1 MREDRNPVPVETQL
15 VLVTPVI
22 GDPSEFLPVL
32 SAALAAGPVAAVIAR
47 FEASDERTLVN
58 RIKELA
64 PRVQAGGAA
73 LMVEAPVEAVTRG
86 GADGAHLVY
95 QADALA
101 EAVARLAPQRMV
113 GVAGL
118 KSKDDAMAAGEAGA
132 DYVMFGEP
140 AVSRH
145 AEKNGVVPPFHAVVE
160 RVAWWA
166 EVFQVPVVGFAPD
179 IPSVAALAGVHADFV
194 ALGSPVWE
202 HPSGVAA
209 AVTEALGLIRSGIA
223 A

>member
-1 MREDRNPVPVETQL
+1 MREDRNPAPVVTQL
-15 VLVTPVI
+15 VLVTPVL
-22 GDPSEFLPVL
+22 GDPAAFLPAL
-32 SAALAAGPVAAVIAR
+32 SAALGAGPVAAVIAR

-64 PRVQAGGAA
+64 PKVQAGGAA
-73 LMVEAPVEAVTRG
+73 LMVEGPVEAAVRG
-86 GADGAHLVY
+86 GADGVHLVY
-95 QADALA
+95 EPEALA
-101 EAVARLAPQRMV
+101 EAVSRLAPQRMV

-145 AEKNGVVPPFHAVVE
+145 VEKNGVVPPFHAVVE

-166 EVFQVPVVGFAPD
+166 EVFEVPVVGHAPD
-179 IPSVAALAGVHADFV
+179 IAGAAVLARVHADFV
-194 ALGSPVWE
+194 ALGAPVWD
-202 HPSGVAA
+202 HAGGPAA
-209 AVTEALGLIRSGIA
+209 AVAEALALITPDPAS
-223 A
+223 

>member
-1 MREDRNPVPVETQL
+1 MREDRNPAPVVTQL
-15 VLVTPVI
+15 VLVTPVL
-22 GDPSEFLPVL
+22 GDSAEFLPAL

-58 RIKELA
+58 RIKDLA
-64 PRVQAGGAA
+64 PRVQAGSAA
-73 LMVEAPVEAVTRG
+73 LMVEGPVEAVVRG
-86 GADGAHLVY
+86 GADGIHLVY
-95 QADALA
+95 EPDALA
-101 EAVARLAPQRMV
+101 EAVSRLAPQRMV

-166 EVFQVPVVGFAPD
+166 EVFEVPVVGYAPD
-179 IPSVAALAGVHADFV
+179 IEGAAALAKVNADFV
-194 ALGSPVWE
+194 ALGAPVWDHAE
-202 HPSGVAA
+202 GPAVAVA
-209 AVTEALGLIRSGIA
+209 RALALMAPGTVP
-223 A
+223 

>member
-1 MREDRNPVPVETQL
+1 MREDRNPAPVVTQL
-15 VLVTPVI
+15 VLVTPVL
-22 GDPSEFLPVL
+22 GDPADFLPAL

-64 PRVQAGGAA
+64 STVQAGGAA
-73 LMVEAPVEAVTRG
+73 LMVEGPVEAVVRG
-86 GADGAHLVY
+86 GADGIHLVY
-95 QADALA
+95 QPELLS
-101 EAVARLAPQRMV
+101 EAVSRLAPQRMV

-118 KSKDDAMAAGEAGA
+118 KSKDDAMASGEAGA

-166 EVFQVPVVGFAPD
+166 EVFEVPVVGHTPD
-179 IPSVAALAGVHADFV
+179 IAGAAALAKVHADFV
-194 ALGSPVWE
+194 ALGAPVWD
-202 HPSGVAA
+202 HPEGPAA
-209 AVTEALGLIRSGIA
+209 AVAEALARIKSGPA